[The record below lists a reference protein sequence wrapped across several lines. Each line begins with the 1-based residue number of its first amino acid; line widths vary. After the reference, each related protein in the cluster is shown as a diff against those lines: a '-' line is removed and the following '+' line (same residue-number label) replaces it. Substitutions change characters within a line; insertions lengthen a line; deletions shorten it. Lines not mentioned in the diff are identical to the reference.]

1 MGLRALIALGFPRPL
16 AFIDRVLGAD
26 KLSREYGYGQLDYRE
41 VSDIL
46 WLWSGSRSA
55 SDPYMR
61 GATCVEHHAEPFV
74 LSMPEVSRAGLM
86 AVVAWACDGQR
97 CKITVRCFCSMDVK
111 L

>member
-1 MGLRALIALGFPRPL
+1 MGLRALIALGFLRPL
-16 AFIDRVLGAD
+16 AFMDRVLGAD
-26 KLSREYGYGQLDYRE
+26 KLSREYGYGQLNYRE

-61 GATCVEHHAEPFV
+61 LCVEHHAEPFV
-74 LSMPEVSRAGLM
+74 LSMPEVSRAGLI

-97 CKITVRCFCSMDVK
+97 CKITV
-111 L
+111 